1 MQVPG
6 LKSSGEVPD
15 GPTVTLSAEL
25 EQSRRTRAAI
35 EDLIATPQ
43 LLGPDF
49 QPIRRFSDDSLV
61 GYKATGRGAPGTEV
75 GDTLS
80 LLRGAQSLGL
90 VERLDWS
97 FRCLAFD
104 VAADAGLGVALHLTP
119 EPETFGSMCPPRLA
133 VSFSRGRRALS
144 VVAEIHEDSFAD
156 PDRLRAA
163 IDEMRG
169 WGWQFALADLADLAD
184 QPAASGAFGWI
195 APAFVQV
202 DLSVPGRL
210 AQPAVR
216 RWLDGAA
223 DHGAEVM
230 ALGVNSLARRD
241 EAIEAGATCGRGAT
255 IGPAGDLPAR

>member
-1 MQVPG
+1 MQVTG
-6 LKSSGEVPD
+6 LKSSTEVPD

-35 EDLIATPQ
+35 EDLIATPR

-49 QPIRRFSDDSLV
+49 QPIRRFSDNNLV
-61 GYKATGRGAPGTEV
+61 GYKATGRGASGTEV

-104 VAADAGLGVALHLTP
+104 VAADAGLTVALHLTP
-119 EPETFGSMCPPRLA
+119 EPETFGSMCPPRLT

-156 PDRLRAA
+156 PARLRAA

-169 WGWQFALADLADLAD
+169 WGWEFALADLADL
-184 QPAASGAFGWI
+184 PAACSAFDWMT
-195 APAFVQV
+195 PAFVQV
-202 DLSVPGRL
+202 DLSTPGRL

-216 RWLDGAA
+216 RWLDSAA
-223 DHGAEVM
+223 EHGAEVM
-230 ALGVNSLARRD
+230 ALSVNSLAHRD
-241 EAIEAGATCGRGAT
+241 EAIEAGATCGRGAS
-255 IGPAGDLPAR
+255 IGPAGDLPAA

>member
-1 MQVPG
+1 M
-6 LKSSGEVPD
+6 
-15 GPTVTLSAEL
+15 TLSAEL

-104 VAADAGLGVALHLTP
+104 VAADARLDVTLHLTP

-156 PDRLRAA
+156 PARLRAA

-169 WGWQFALADLADLAD
+169 WGWQFALADLADL
-184 QPAASGAFGWI
+184 PAASSALGWM

-210 AQPAVR
+210 ARPAVR
-216 RWLDGAA
+216 RWLDSAA
-223 DHGAEVM
+223 EHGAEVM

-241 EAIEAGATCGRGAT
+241 EAIEAGASCGRGAT
-255 IGPAGDLPAR
+255 IGKAGDLPLR

>member
-6 LKSSGEVPD
+6 LKSSAEVPD

-25 EQSRRTRAAI
+25 EHSRRTRAAI

-61 GYKATGRGAPGTEV
+61 GYKATGRGAAGTEV

-97 FRCLAFD
+97 FRCHTFD
-104 VAADAGLGVALHLTP
+104 VAVDAGLDVPVHLTP

-133 VSFSRGRRALS
+133 VSFSRGRRELT
-144 VVAEIHEDSFAD
+144 VVAEIHEDSLAEAA
-156 PDRLRAA
+156 RLRTA

-169 WGWQFALADLADLAD
+169 WGWQFALADLADV
-184 QPAASGAFGWI
+184 PAASSALGWI

-216 RWLDGAA
+216 RWLDSAA
-223 DHGAEVM
+223 DHGVEVM
-230 ALGVNSLARRD
+230 ALGVDSGARRD
-241 EAIEAGATCGRGAT
+241 EAAEAGATCGRGSAL
-255 IGPAGDLPAR
+255 GAAGDLPRR

>member
-1 MQVPG
+1 M
-6 LKSSGEVPD
+6 
-15 GPTVTLSAEL
+15 
-25 EQSRRTRAAI
+25 
-35 EDLIATPQ
+35 PQ

-49 QPIRRFSDDSLV
+49 QPIRRFRDDSLV
-61 GYKATGRGAPGTEV
+61 GYKATGRGASGTEV

-80 LLRGAQSLGL
+80 LLRSAQSLGL

-104 VAADAGLGVALHLTP
+104 VAADAGLDVALHLTP

-156 PDRLRAA
+156 PARLRAA

-169 WGWQFALADLADLAD
+169 WGWKFALADLADL
-184 QPAASGAFGWI
+184 PAACSAFDWM
-195 APAFVQV
+195 APTFVQV
-202 DLSVPGRL
+202 DLSTPGRL

-216 RWLDGAA
+216 RWLDSAA
-223 DHGAEVM
+223 EHGAEVM
-230 ALGVNSLARRD
+230 ALGVNSSARRD